1 MRQGKEEDE
10 EQDSMHAMEGGKGDE
25 IVKGLHRGQKG
36 GSGRERG
43 PAM

>member
-25 IVKGLHRGQKG
+25 IVKGLR
-36 GSGRERG
+36 SSWSEGRIG
-43 PAM
+43 

>member
-10 EQDSMHAMEGGKGDE
+10 DQNSMHAMEGGKGEE
-25 IVKGLHRGQKG
+25 IVKKLHRGQKG
-36 GSGRERG
+36 GSGMERG